1 MSWSITIIGHPQNVA
16 TALTAQSE
24 KLEGQS
30 KVEFDS
36 ALPHMVALVQENF
49 NPEGMT
55 QPVIKLDASGHGY
68 ATNGE
73 QKQRTFNATIESF
86 YATLV

>member
-24 KLEGQS
+24 KMEGQS

-36 ALPHMVALVQENF
+36 ALPHMAALVQENF
-49 NPEGMT
+49 NAEGVPA
-55 QPVIKLDASGHGY
+55 PVVKLTASGHGY
-68 ATNGE
+68 ATDGV
-73 QKQRTFNATIESF
+73 QKQRYFTANIEVL